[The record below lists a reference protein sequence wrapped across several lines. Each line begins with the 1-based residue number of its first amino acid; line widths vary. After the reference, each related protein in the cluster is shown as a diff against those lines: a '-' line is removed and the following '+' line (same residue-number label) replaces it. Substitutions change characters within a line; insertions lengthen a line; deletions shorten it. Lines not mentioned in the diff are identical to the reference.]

1 MSGVQPSGT
10 APSIGALTLR
20 YTQRTDE
27 ILHACRIYQ
36 RTTSK
41 HRLFRL
47 LGVGLVAVGGW
58 LTVVQQTPLAA
69 AGFIGLGLLMFADLA
84 PLLMTWLTFRASVA
98 HRQPYET
105 TIDDDGVR
113 FVIAG
118 QRVTRRWSEYRE
130 VLESDLVFVLV
141 VAPWQYSVLP
151 RRAIGDPQRVQQFRE
166 AIATRVAVRTL
177 R

>member
-1 MSGVQPSGT
+1 MSGATTPGA
-10 APSIGALTLR
+10 APSIGALTLH

-36 RTTSK
+36 RTTPK

-47 LGVGLVAVGGW
+47 LGVGLVALGSW
-58 LTVVQQTPLAA
+58 LMFVQQTPLAA
-69 AGFIGLGLLMFADLA
+69 AGFVGLGLLMFADLA
-84 PLLMTWLTFRASVA
+84 PLLMTWLTFRAGVA
-98 HRQPYET
+98 YRQPYET
-105 TIDDDGVR
+105 TIDDEGVR

-130 VLESDLVFVLV
+130 VIESDLVFVLV
-141 VAPWQYSVLP
+141 VASWQYSVLP
-151 RRAIGDPQRVQQFRE
+151 RRAIGDPQRVQQVRE
-166 AIATRVAVRTL
+166 AIATRVAVRRL